1 MIIHKPT
8 RHALLG
14 KMYQVTTYEKAFEDV
29 DIQEWK
35 RAMDREMKSMG
46 SNLVWSLV
54 EALRGV
60 KPIGSKLI
68 YKKNALVNHVCIK
81 DSRYSGSLSYSSRR

>member
-14 KMYQVTTYEKAFEDV
+14 KMYQVTTYEKALEDV
-29 DIQEWK
+29 DVQEWK

-54 EALRGV
+54 KALRGV
-60 KPIGSKLI
+60 KPIGSKL
-68 YKKNALVNHVCIK
+68 KKKTLVNHVCIK
-81 DSRYSGSLSYSSRR
+81 DSRYSGSLSYSLCR